1 MFYERVIEIIVFLL
15 TELKESKQ
23 LSEVD
28 LQKLTKLG
36 YTQNEINT
44 AFSWVYS
51 KVHSGEKIFSGSG
64 TTARSHR
71 ILHEVEKNVIEPEAF
86 GYLIQLRELGLVND
100 TDFEVIIDRIMAS
113 GYMKVNKEDV
123 KYFLAGFLLDI
134 EDADNKNNHIMLNIN
149 DTIN

>member
-1 MFYERVIEIIVFLL
+1 MFYERVIEIIVYLL
-15 TELKESKQ
+15 TELKGSKQ

-28 LQKLTKLG
+28 VQKLTKLG

-51 KVHSGEKIFSGSG
+51 KIHSGEKIFSDSKAA
-64 TTARSHR
+64 ARSHR
-71 ILHEVEKNVIEPEAF
+71 MLHEVEKNVIEPEAF
-86 GYLIQLRELGLVND
+86 GYLIQLRELGMVSDMDL
-100 TDFEVIIDRIMAS
+100 EVVIDRIMAS
-113 GYMKVNKEDV
+113 GYMKVNKEDI

-134 EDADNKNNHIMLNIN
+134 EDAENKNKHIMLNIN

>member
-1 MFYERVIEIIVFLL
+1 MFYERVIEIIVYLL
-15 TELKESKQ
+15 TELKGSKQ

-28 LQKLTKLG
+28 VQKLTKLG

-51 KVHSGEKIFSGSG
+51 KIHSGEKIFSDSKA
-64 TTARSHR
+64 TARSHR
-71 ILHEVEKNVIEPEAF
+71 MLHEVEKNVIEPEAF
-86 GYLIQLRELGLVND
+86 GYLIQLRELGMVSDMDL
-100 TDFEVIIDRIMAS
+100 EVVIDRIMAS
-113 GYMKVNKEDV
+113 GYMKVNKEDI

-134 EDADNKNNHIMLNIN
+134 EDAENKNKHIMLNIN